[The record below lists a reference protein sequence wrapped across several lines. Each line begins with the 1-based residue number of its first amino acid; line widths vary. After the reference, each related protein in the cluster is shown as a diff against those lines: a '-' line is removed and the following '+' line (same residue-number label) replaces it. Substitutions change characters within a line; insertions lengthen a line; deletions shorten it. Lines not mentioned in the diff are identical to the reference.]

1 MGPPGSGK
9 TTIADALVEM
19 TGGER
24 LSFAQGVK
32 DEIVAA
38 ISAIDGPEA
47 GAEALLQMAD
57 PETKD
62 GWRALLQAW
71 GTDFRRA
78 QNTHYWLD
86 KLHSRLTEWRAA
98 APPLVV
104 VDDCRFPNEYDLLRE
119 VGFVFV
125 QLLPGEQTREQT
137 EDIAAHES
145 ERYWPEFEV
154 DYRLAY
160 EPGPQRQA
168 ETLLSL
174 LRKSGY

>member
-1 MGPPGSGK
+1 M
-9 TTIADALVEM
+9 
-19 TGGER
+19 
-24 LSFAQGVK
+24 SFAQGVK

-57 PETKD
+57 PDTKD

-86 KLHSRLTEWRAA
+86 KLHDLLPRGTS
-98 APPLVV
+98 PLVV
-104 VDDCRFPNEYDLLRE
+104 VDDCRFPNEYEMLRE

-125 QLLPGEQTREQT
+125 RLLPGEQTRDQT
-137 EDIAAHES
+137 EEIAAHES
-145 ERYWPEFEV
+145 ERYPPV
-154 DYRLAY
+154 
-160 EPGPQRQA
+160 PA
-168 ETLLSL
+168 EKVRILIP
-174 LRKSGY
+174 